1 MKKTIF
7 LCLFFFLVSM
17 VSAQNWFKGSFNDA
31 LAKAK
36 TENKL
41 VLIDF
46 FSDG

>member
-1 MKKTIF
+1 MKKTIS
-7 LCLFFFLVSM
+7 LCLFLSLVSM

-31 LAKAK
+31 LAQAKA
-36 TENKL
+36 ENKL